1 MSTLVLFLVIG
12 LLFLATFLFTF
23 TRGDKDPACVQTSN
37 SGFHFVKLTLNTLT
51 LVVIS
56 LHTVLFKFAMS
67 GKENLFENQELL
79 KLAITSLTLMTFTFD
94 SRLTGVQVSE
104 SVQAPTSY
112 HVISACESPPL

>member
-37 SGFHFVKLTLNTLT
+37 SGFLLVELTLNTLA
-51 LVVIS
+51 LVVVS
-56 LHTVLFKFAMS
+56 LHSVLFKFAMS

-94 SRLTGVQVSE
+94 LRLTGVQVSE

-112 HVISACESPPL
+112 HVISTCESPLI

>member
-37 SGFHFVKLTLNTLT
+37 SGFLLVELTLNTLT
-51 LVVIS
+51 LVVVS

-94 SRLTGVQVSE
+94 LRLTRVQVSE

-112 HVISACESPPL
+112 HVISNCESPLI

>member
-37 SGFHFVKLTLNTLT
+37 SGFLLVELILNTLT
-51 LVVIS
+51 LVVVS
-56 LHTVLFKFAMS
+56 LHTVLFKFAMND
-67 GKENLFENQELL
+67 KENLFENQELL

-112 HVISACESPPL
+112 HVISACESPLI

>member
-37 SGFHFVKLTLNTLT
+37 SGFLLVELTLNTLA
-51 LVVIS
+51 LVVVS

-79 KLAITSLTLMTFTFD
+79 ELAITSLTLMTFTFD
-94 SRLTGVQVSE
+94 LRLTGLQVSE

-112 HVISACESPPL
+112 HVISTCESPLI